1 MDNEQNSN
9 SNRFFLYTEQELEQ
23 QKYIEEIQ
31 NITTKYNILEN
42 ENYLISS
49 SQKSF
54 LHLINFAVS
63 LYKKNEVLPKDIENI
78 FLNNIFLKEQI
89 NTFLDKKLINLT
101 TNDSSHFI
109 DNLEILIYICSIGI
123 NKNILDTNYNYDF
136 NAISDIFRFYEKQ
149 LKELSYKNKE
159 LFLITFDSYLIL
171 LKTFIQLC
179 KINSLDLMKKKDIS
193 NIIELMTETINIIK
207 FSISLNENELNKLN
221 NLSGKFLYYFS
232 HLQEIEID
240 IINLDISLQK
250 YLLLLEK
257 QEDGFLLSI
266 NKDFENQNSISK
278 EDEFILFKSYSSI
291 LLLKLIK
298 DLENC
303 FDTKDYFY
311 NEYFQK
317 IIKTYHKR
325 FSLNQETKIPPNIED
340 FRNRLLSSLLL
351 DYKSNLDFSK
361 KLDYHYVI
369 EDFIFSGN
377 DFDNRNLETVY
388 RILSFAKDI
397 EDFKY
402 KHIIEILVNSTKIN
416 NDFYEFYKLAIFDLY
431 INKFKNQTND
441 SYNNLYF
448 DKISNY
454 LKNNH
459 FTFTLSSIYLKI
471 YAFLENINTEYKDFS
486 LTNKNENKKN
496 IKYSLTD
503 DENDILY

>member
-1 MDNEQNSN
+1 M
-9 SNRFFLYTEQELEQ
+9 
-23 QKYIEEIQ
+23 
-31 NITTKYNILEN
+31 
-42 ENYLISS
+42 
-49 SQKSF
+49 
-54 LHLINFAVS
+54 
-63 LYKKNEVLPKDIENI
+63 
-78 FLNNIFLKEQI
+78 
-89 NTFLDKKLINLT
+89 
-101 TNDSSHFI
+101 
-109 DNLEILIYICSIGI
+109 
-123 NKNILDTNYNYDF
+123 
-136 NAISDIFRFYEKQ
+136 
-149 LKELSYKNKE
+149 
-159 LFLITFDSYLIL
+159 
-171 LKTFIQLC
+171 
-179 KINSLDLMKKKDIS
+179 
-193 NIIELMTETINIIK
+193 
-207 FSISLNENELNKLN
+207 
-221 NLSGKFLYYFS
+221 
-232 HLQEIEID
+232 
-240 IINLDISLQK
+240 
-250 YLLLLEK
+250 
-257 QEDGFLLSI
+257 
-266 NKDFENQNSISK
+266 
-278 EDEFILFKSYSSI
+278 
-291 LLLKLIK
+291 
-298 DLENC
+298 
-303 FDTKDYFY
+303 
-311 NEYFQK
+311 
-317 IIKTYHKR
+317 
-325 FSLNQETKIPPNIED
+325 
-340 FRNRLLSSLLL
+340 LL

-496 IKYSLTD
+496 IKYYLTD

>member
-1 MDNEQNSN
+1 MNNKQN
-9 SNRFFLYTEQELEQ
+9 SNRFFFYTQQEIKQ

-31 NITTKYNILEN
+31 TITTKYNILEN

-49 SQKSF
+49 SEKSF
-54 LHLINFAVS
+54 LHLINFAIN
-63 LYKKNEVLPKDIENI
+63 LHKKDEILPKDIENI

-89 NTFLDKKLINLT
+89 NTFLEKKLINLT
-101 TNDSSHFI
+101 KNDSSHFI
-109 DNLEILIYICSIGI
+109 NDLEILIYICSIGI
-123 NKNILDTNYNYDF
+123 DKNILDARYNYNF
-136 NAISDIFRFYEKQ
+136 SAISDIFRFYEKN
-149 LKELSYKNKE
+149 LKELYYQNKE

-179 KINSLDLMKKKDIS
+179 KINSLDLMKKKDIN

-207 FSISLNENELNKLN
+207 FSIILNENELNKLN
-221 NLSGKFLYYFS
+221 TLSGKFLYYFS
-232 HLQEIEID
+232 HLQEIEINILNID
-240 IINLDISLQK
+240 ITLQK

-266 NKDFENQNSISK
+266 NKDFGNQNNILK
-278 EDEFILFKSYSSI
+278 EDEYILFKSYSSI

-298 DLENC
+298 DLEKH
-303 FDTKDYFY
+303 FDAKNYFY

-325 FSLNQETKIPPNIED
+325 FSLNQEIKFPTDIED

-361 KLDYHYVI
+361 KLDYNYVL

-377 DFDNRNLETVY
+377 SFDNRNLETIY
-388 RILSFAKDI
+388 RILFFAKDI

-402 KHIIEILVNSTKIN
+402 LHIIEILVNSTKIN
-416 NDFYEFYKLAIFDLY
+416 NDFYEFYKLAIFDLH
-431 INKFKNQTND
+431 INKFINQPNI

-448 DKISNY
+448 DKIFGY
-454 LKNNH
+454 LKNSN
-459 FTFTLSSIYLKI
+459 FTFTLSSIYFKI
-471 YAFLENINTEYKDFS
+471 YTLLENINLEYKDFS
-486 LTNKNENKKN
+486 LTNENENKKN
-496 IKYSLTD
+496 IKYYLTD
-503 DENDILY
+503 DENGILY